1 MLDSVSDSNLQAT
14 SMVKKALVIED
25 DDDVALLLRAPLEEL
40 GYEVMRAADGN
51 TGLEMALSG
60 AYVLIILDLMLPG
73 LHGMD
78 VCREIRRKN
87 EEVPIIVVSMAS
99 SEVDTVLLLELGADD
114 YLTKPFREG
123 ELKARIRTILRRS
136 ARAKATDLPSVLI
149 YDELEIDFTK
159 RIVTLK
165 GLPVEL
171 TPREF
176 DLLAALASR
185 PGYPFSRDQ
194 LNEAVYGQEVSGYDH
209 SVTAHIN
216 RLRHKIEPDPDSPKY
231 ILTVRGV
238 GYRFAEKK

>member
-1 MLDSVSDSNLQAT
+1 MAG
-14 SMVKKALVIED
+14 KALVIED
-25 DDDVALLLRAPLEEL
+25 DDDVALLIAAPLEDL
-40 GYEVMRAADGN
+40 NYKVMRASDGK

-60 AYVLIILDLMLPG
+60 DYALIILDLMLPE

-78 VCREIRRKN
+78 VCRGIRQ
-87 EEVPIIVVSMAS
+87 EDEDVPIIVVSMAS

-136 ARAKATDLPSVLI
+136 SRTKSKDTPTTHTH
-149 YDELEIDFTK
+149 DEFEINFEK
-159 RIVTLK
+159 RVVTMK
-165 GLPVEL
+165 GSPVEL

-176 DLLAALASR
+176 DLVAALASR
-185 PGYPFSRDQ
+185 PGFPFSRDD

-238 GYRFAEKK
+238 GYRFADKK